1 MRRSL
6 RRTASA
12 ALITALPALALA
24 APLPSAA
31 EPRPGPAGA
40 IPGQYIVTLDP
51 GTAPGAVLDGL
62 GVRPLFTYR
71 HALPGFAARL
81 TPEQLRRVRAAPG
94 VDEVEQDAVV
104 AIPLGEDAPADSDL
118 EPPYPGEVPGE
129 PTGPVDFPQDPAAP
143 GAPATDPGPDRG
155 SAGGVA
161 PDQGAPQPAPGGE
174 EGPGPAGPDE
184 QQPPE
189 QALPDQAMPGQP
201 EPEQAM
207 PGPAEPDQ
215 AVPGQAQPEEAEPD
229 QAGPE
234 ESGPEEPGTEQ
245 PGTEEL
251 GPEQVTDPAPP
262 GASAS
267 PRPGTKPVLPQELY
281 SPASPSAPV
290 PDSSGPTRAKAVRG
304 LGGFT
309 PWGLTRINNRAL
321 GGSGFSVRATGAK
334 VTSYIVD
341 SGIEFSHPDFGG
353 RAVPGFD
360 AIGDGLDG
368 GDCNGHG
375 THVAGTVGGSYTG
388 VARKTTLV
396 SVRVFPCVGRT
407 SNSAVVAGIDW
418 VAGNA
423 KKPAV
428 ANLSLAGRWSLAV
441 NRAVEGL
448 AKAGVFP
455 VAAAGNDNLNA
466 CFVSPASS
474 HAAFT
479 VGAIDQED
487 RRAWFSN
494 WGTCVDIHA
503 PGRGILSAY
512 LNGTFR
518 DMDGTSMAAPHVTGI
533 AALYKDTHG
542 DASFAALSEW
552 LTGHA
557 VRNVP
562 IDGGYGTA
570 RLTAFT
576 NNL

>member
-1 MRRSL
+1 MRKSL
-6 RRTASA
+6 WRTASA
-12 ALITALPALALA
+12 ALTTALPVLALA
-24 APLPSAA
+24 APHPTAA
-31 EPRPGPAGA
+31 EPLPRTPGA
-40 IPGQYIVTLDP
+40 IPDQYVVTLDP
-51 GTAPGAVLDGL
+51 GTAPHTVLEGL
-62 GVRPLFTYR
+62 GVQPLFTYR
-71 HALPGFAARL
+71 HALTGFTARL
-81 TPEQLRRVRAAPG
+81 TPDQVQRVRAASG

-118 EPPYPGEVPGE
+118 EPPYPGGLPGE
-129 PTGPVDFPQDPAAP
+129 PAGPVDFPQDTGAPGAVLPAGPGAGPLPVPYEQPPEQSPEQAVPELSGPDPAAPYGTSPDLTVPFQVVPEPAGPGQEPPGQSSPVPAAP
-143 GAPATDPGPDRG
+143 GT
-155 SAGGVA
+155 SVA
-161 PDQGAPQPAPGGE
+161 PG
-174 EGPGPAGPDE
+174 
-184 QQPPE
+184 
-189 QALPDQAMPGQP
+189 
-201 EPEQAM
+201 
-207 PGPAEPDQ
+207 
-215 AVPGQAQPEEAEPD
+215 
-229 QAGPE
+229 
-234 ESGPEEPGTEQ
+234 
-245 PGTEEL
+245 
-251 GPEQVTDPAPP
+251 
-262 GASAS
+262 
-267 PRPGTKPVLPQELY
+267 PGTKPVLVPQAV
-281 SPASPSAPV
+281 PGPVTPSAPV
-290 PDSSGPTRAKAVRG
+290 PDSSGPRSRGLRG

-321 GGSGFSVRATGAK
+321 GGTGFEVRATGAK

-353 RAVPGFD
+353 RAVPGYD

-375 THVAGTVGGSYTG
+375 THVAGVVGGSYTG

-396 SVRVFPCVGRT
+396 SVRVFPCAGRT
-407 SNSAVVAGIDW
+407 STSAVIAGIDW
-418 VAGNA
+418 VAGHA

-428 ANLSLAGRWSLAV
+428 ANLSLSGRWSLAA

-448 AKAGVFP
+448 AAAGVFP

-474 HAAFT
+474 RTAFT

-503 PGRGILSAY
+503 PGMGILSAY
-512 LNGTFR
+512 LNGSFR

-542 DASFAALSEW
+542 DASFTALSAW

-562 IDGGYGTA
+562 IDGGFGTA
-570 RLTAFT
+570 RLSAFT
-576 NNL
+576 NDL

>member
-1 MRRSL
+1 MRPSF

-12 ALITALPALALA
+12 ALMTALPALALA
-24 APLPSAA
+24 TPLPSAA
-31 EPRPGPAGA
+31 EPRPGPPGA
-40 IPGQYIVTLDP
+40 IPDQYIVTLHD
-51 GTAPGAVLDGL
+51 GTAPQTVLEGL
-62 GVRPLFTYR
+62 GVQPLFTYR
-71 HALPGFAARL
+71 HAIAGFAARL
-81 TPEQLRRVRAAPG
+81 TPAQVQRVRAAPG

-104 AIPLGEDAPADSDL
+104 SIPLGEDAPADSDL
-118 EPPYPGEVPGE
+118 EPPYPGGLPGE
-129 PTGPVDFPQDPAAP
+129 PTGPVDFPQTATAPAAP
-143 GAPATDPGPDRG
+143 AQGPGPG
-155 SAGGVA
+155 QGPFPAGPVPPPGQATPARSGPLPPA
-161 PDQGAPQPAPGGE
+161 PDQTVPYQPALGSVA
-174 EGPGPAGPDE
+174 PAPV
-184 QQPPE
+184 
-189 QALPDQAMPGQP
+189 AP
-201 EPEQAM
+201 EP
-207 PGPAEPDQ
+207 
-215 AVPGQAQPEEAEPD
+215 
-229 QAGPE
+229 
-234 ESGPEEPGTEQ
+234 
-245 PGTEEL
+245 
-251 GPEQVTDPAPP
+251 
-262 GASAS
+262 
-267 PRPGTKPVLPQELY
+267 R
-281 SPASPSAPV
+281 
-290 PDSSGPTRAKAVRG
+290 TRGLRG

-321 GGSGFSVRATGAK
+321 GGTGFEVRATGAK

-353 RAVPGFD
+353 RAVPGYD

-375 THVAGTVGGSYTG
+375 THVAGVVGGYYTG
-388 VARKTTLV
+388 VARKTALV

-407 SNSAVVAGIDW
+407 SNSAVIAGVDW
-418 VAGNA
+418 VAGHA
-423 KKPAV
+423 RKPAV
-428 ANLSLAGRWSLAV
+428 ANLSLAGRWSPAA

-448 AKAGVFP
+448 AAAGVFP

-474 HAAFT
+474 RTAFT

-503 PGRGILSAY
+503 PGMGILSAY
-512 LNGTFR
+512 LNGSFR

-542 DASFAALSEW
+542 DVSFKDLSAW

-570 RLTAFT
+570 RLSAYT
-576 NNL
+576 NGL

>member
-1 MRRSL
+1 MRLSL

-12 ALITALPALALA
+12 ALITALPALVSA

-31 EPRPGPAGA
+31 EPRPGPPGA
-40 IPGQYIVTLDP
+40 IPGQYIVTLE
-51 GTAPGAVLDGL
+51 PGAEPRSVLDGL
-62 GVRPLFTYR
+62 GVEPLFTYR

-81 TPEQLRRVRAAPG
+81 TPAQLQRVRAAPG

-104 AIPLGEDAPADSDL
+104 TIPLGEDAPADSDL
-118 EPPYPGEVPGE
+118 EPPDPVGSPDG
-129 PTGPVDFPQDPAAP
+129 PSGPVDFPQDTTAP
-143 GAPATDPGPDRG
+143 DAPSPDPGPPG
-155 SAGGVA
+155 GAG
-161 PDQGAPQPAPGGE
+161 PEQGAPDAGPQGPRQAPGGKE
-174 EGPGPAGPDE
+174 SPEQAGPGQADPEQAVPEEMAPGHESPGQSAPDGAVPQGTVPEPAGP
-184 QQPPE
+184 
-189 QALPDQAMPGQP
+189 
-201 EPEQAM
+201 EPA
-207 PGPAEPDQ
+207 G
-215 AVPGQAQPEEAEPD
+215 PGQAGPGRAVPEGSSPD
-229 QAGPE
+229 PGP
-234 ESGPEEPGTEQ
+234 P
-245 PGTEEL
+245 
-251 GPEQVTDPAPP
+251 VAP
-262 GASAS
+262 AS
-267 PRPGTKPVLPQELY
+267 PRPGTKPVLLPQILPG
-281 SPASPSAPV
+281 PASPSAPV
-290 PDSSGPTRAKAVRG
+290 PDSSGPTRAKGPRA

-321 GGSGFSVRATGAK
+321 GGSGYSVHATGSK

-407 SNSAVVAGIDW
+407 ANSAVIAGIDW
-418 VAGNA
+418 VAGHA
-423 KKPAV
+423 RKPAV
-428 ANLSLAGRWSLAV
+428 ANLSFAGRWSQAA

-448 AKAGVFP
+448 ARAGVFP

-474 HAAFT
+474 NAAFT

-503 PGRGILSAY
+503 PGMGILSAY

-557 VRNVP
+557 IRNVP

-570 RLTAFT
+570 RLAAFT

>member
-1 MRRSL
+1 MRTSL

-12 ALITALPALALA
+12 ALMTALPALALA

-31 EPRPGPAGA
+31 EPRPGPPGA
-40 IPGQYIVTLDP
+40 IPDQYIVTLVH
-51 GTAPGAVLDGL
+51 GTAPHTVLDGL

-71 HALPGFAARL
+71 HALAGFAARL
-81 TPEQLRRVRAAPG
+81 TPAQVQRVRAAPG

-118 EPPYPGEVPGE
+118 EPPYPGDVPGE
-129 PTGPVDFPQDPAAP
+129 PTGPVDFPQDTAAP
-143 GAPATDPGPDRG
+143 GAPMPAGPGPDGR
-155 SAGGVA
+155 S
-161 PDQGAPQPAPGGE
+161 
-174 EGPGPAGPDE
+174 
-184 QQPPE
+184 PE
-189 QALPDQAMPGQP
+189 QAPERLPGQP
-201 EPEQAM
+201 M
-207 PGPAEPDQ
+207 
-215 AVPGQAQPEEAEPD
+215 
-229 QAGPE
+229 
-234 ESGPEEPGTEQ
+234 
-245 PGTEEL
+245 
-251 GPEQVTDPAPP
+251 P
-262 GASAS
+262 GASGPDPAVS
-267 PRPGTKPVLPQELY
+267 DPAVSGPAATDLTVPYRAEPEPAAPGQSSQDPAAPGESLAPRPGTKPVQVPVPVPQTVPG
-281 SPASPSAPV
+281 PATPSAPV
-290 PDSSGPTRAKAVRG
+290 PDSSGPRSKGLRG

-321 GGSGFSVRATGAK
+321 GGSGFEVRATGAK

-353 RAVPGFD
+353 RAEPGYD

-375 THVAGTVGGSYTG
+375 THVAGVVGGGYTG

-407 SNSAVVAGIDW
+407 SNSAVIAGVDW
-418 VAGNA
+418 VAGHA
-423 KKPAV
+423 RRPAV
-428 ANLSLAGRWSLAV
+428 ANLSLSGRWSQAA

-474 HAAFT
+474 RTAFT

-503 PGRGILSAY
+503 PGTGILSAY
-512 LNGTFR
+512 LNGSFR

-542 DASFAALSEW
+542 DASFEALSAW

-570 RLTAFT
+570 RLSAYT
-576 NNL
+576 NGL

>member
-1 MRRSL
+1 MRPSF

-12 ALITALPALALA
+12 ALVAALPVLAPA
-24 APLPSAA
+24 GPPPSAA
-31 EPRPGPAGA
+31 QPRTAPPGVIAD
-40 IPGQYIVTLDP
+40 QYIVTLE
-51 GTAPGAVLDGL
+51 PGAAPRTVLDGL
-62 GVRPLFTYR
+62 GVQPLFTYR
-71 HALPGFAARL
+71 YALTGFAARL
-81 TPEQLRRVRAAPG
+81 TPAQAQRVRAAPG

-118 EPPYPGEVPGE
+118 EPPYPGVLPGE
-129 PTGPVDFPQDPAAP
+129 PTGPVDFPSPDPGPRQEGRQRGPAAGAPGVSPPAGPGPDGQPPQRAPGRLPGQAAEPSRPDLTVPYEAAPEQAAPHPPVPRPTGPGQAASEPSSPHPAAP
-143 GAPATDPGPDRG
+143 GG
-155 SAGGVA
+155 SVA
-161 PDQGAPQPAPGGE
+161 PDPGARPALVPRAVRGADPAPQP
-174 EGPGPAGPDE
+174 
-184 QQPPE
+184 
-189 QALPDQAMPGQP
+189 
-201 EPEQAM
+201 
-207 PGPAEPDQ
+207 
-215 AVPGQAQPEEAEPD
+215 
-229 QAGPE
+229 
-234 ESGPEEPGTEQ
+234 SG
-245 PGTEEL
+245 
-251 GPEQVTDPAPP
+251 
-262 GASAS
+262 
-267 PRPGTKPVLPQELY
+267 
-281 SPASPSAPV
+281 
-290 PDSSGPTRAKAVRG
+290 TRAKRLRG

-321 GGSGFSVRATGAK
+321 GGTGFEVRATGAG

-353 RAVPGFD
+353 RAVPGYD

-375 THVAGTVGGSYTG
+375 THVAGVVGGSYTG
-388 VARKTTLV
+388 VARKTALV
-396 SVRVFPCVGRT
+396 SVRVFPCDGRT
-407 SNSAVVAGIDW
+407 ANSAVIAGIDW
-418 VAGNA
+418 VAGHA

-428 ANLSLAGRWSLAV
+428 ANLSLAGRWSLAA

-448 AKAGVFP
+448 AAAGVFP

-474 HAAFT
+474 RGAFT

-503 PGRGILSAY
+503 PGMGILSAY
-512 LNGTFR
+512 LNGSFR

-533 AALYKDTHG
+533 AALYKDSHG
-542 DASFAALSEW
+542 DASFADLSAW

-570 RLTAFT
+570 RLSAYT
-576 NNL
+576 NGL

>member
-1 MRRSL
+1 MRISL

-12 ALITALPALALA
+12 ALTTALPALALA
-24 APLPSAA
+24 APFPSAA
-31 EPRPGPAGA
+31 EPRPGPPGA
-40 IPGQYIVTLDP
+40 IPDQYIVTLDR
-51 GTAPGAVLDGL
+51 GTAPRTVLDGL
-62 GVRPLFTYR
+62 GVQPLFTYR
-71 HALPGFAARL
+71 HALAGFAARL
-81 TPEQLRRVRAAPG
+81 TPAQVERVRAAPG

-118 EPPYPGEVPGE
+118 EPPYPGGVPGE
-129 PTGPVDFPQDPAAP
+129 PTGPVDFPQDTGAP
-143 GAPATDPGPDRG
+143 GAPLP
-155 SAGGVA
+155 V
-161 PDQGAPQPAPGGE
+161 
-174 EGPGPAGPDE
+174 GPGPAGQPLE
-184 QQPPE
+184 QSPEQSPE
-189 QALPDQAMPGQP
+189 QAVPELSGPAPAAPDQTVPFQAAP
-201 EPEQAM
+201 EPAG
-207 PGPAEPDQ
+207 PGQ
-215 AVPGQAQPEEAEPD
+215 AVPY
-229 QAGPE
+229 
-234 ESGPEEPGTEQ
+234 
-245 PGTEEL
+245 
-251 GPEQVTDPAPP
+251 PAPP
-262 GASAS
+262 AESFA
-267 PRPGTKPVLPQELY
+267 PRPGTKPVPVP
-281 SPASPSAPV
+281 PAATGPGTPSAPV
-290 PDSSGPTRAKAVRG
+290 PDSSGPRSKGLRG

-321 GGSGFSVRATGAK
+321 GGTGFEVRATGAK

-353 RAVPGFD
+353 RAVPGYD

-375 THVAGTVGGSYTG
+375 THVAGVVGGSYTG

-407 SNSAVVAGIDW
+407 SDSAVIAGIDW

-428 ANLSLAGRWSLAV
+428 ANLSLSGRWSQAT

-448 AKAGVFP
+448 ARAGVFP

-474 HAAFT
+474 RTAFT

-503 PGRGILSAY
+503 PGMGILSAY
-512 LNGTFR
+512 LNGSFR

-542 DASFAALSEW
+542 DASFATLSAW

-570 RLTAFT
+570 RLSAYT
-576 NNL
+576 NDL

>member
-1 MRRSL
+1 MRTSL
-6 RRTASA
+6 RRTATA
-12 ALITALPALALA
+12 ALMTALPAVALA

-31 EPRPGPAGA
+31 EPLPGPPGA
-40 IPGQYIVTLDP
+40 IPDQYIVTLDH
-51 GTAPGAVLDGL
+51 GTAPQTVLGGL
-62 GVRPLFTYR
+62 GVQPLFTYR
-71 HALPGFAARL
+71 HALAGFAARL
-81 TPEQLRRVRAAPG
+81 TPAQVQRVRAAPG

-118 EPPYPGEVPGE
+118 EPPYPGDVPGE
-129 PTGPVDFPQDPAAP
+129 PTGPVDFPQNTAAP
-143 GAPATDPGPDRG
+143 GAPM
-155 SAGGVA
+155 
-161 PDQGAPQPAPGGE
+161 PA
-174 EGPGPAGPDE
+174 GPGPAVSDPAVSGPAVMG
-184 QQPPE
+184 P
-189 QALPDQAMPGQP
+189 AAPDLTVPYLAEP
-201 EPEQAM
+201 EPAA
-207 PGPAEPDQ
+207 PGEAAPA
-215 AVPGQAQPEEAEPD
+215 APG
-229 QAGPE
+229 
-234 ESGPEEPGTEQ
+234 ESVAPG
-245 PGTEEL
+245 
-251 GPEQVTDPAPP
+251 
-262 GASAS
+262 
-267 PRPGTKPVLPQELY
+267 PGTKPVPVPSPIPQTV
-281 SPASPSAPV
+281 PGTAVPSAPV
-290 PDSSGPTRAKAVRG
+290 PDSSGPRSKGLRG

-321 GGSGFSVRATGAK
+321 GGSGFQVRATGAR

-353 RAVPGFD
+353 RAVPGYD

-375 THVAGTVGGSYTG
+375 THVAGVVGGGYTG

-407 SNSAVVAGIDW
+407 SNSAVIAGVDW
-418 VAGNA
+418 VAGHA

-428 ANLSLAGRWSLAV
+428 ANLSLAGRWSQAA

-448 AKAGVFP
+448 AEAGVFP

-474 HAAFT
+474 RTAFT
-479 VGAIDQED
+479 VGAIDPED

-503 PGRGILSAY
+503 PGTGILSAY
-512 LNGTFR
+512 LNGSFR

-542 DASFAALSEW
+542 DASFEALSAW

-570 RLTAFT
+570 RLSAYT
-576 NNL
+576 NGL

>member
-1 MRRSL
+1 MRISL
-6 RRTASA
+6 RRTASV
-12 ALITALPALALA
+12 ALITALPALALV

-31 EPRPGPAGA
+31 EPRPGPSGA

-51 GTAPGAVLDGL
+51 GTAPIAVLDGL
-62 GVRPLFTYR
+62 GVKPLFTYR
-71 HALPGFAARL
+71 HALSGFAARL
-81 TPEQLRRVRAAPG
+81 TAGQLQRVRAAPG

-104 AIPLGEDAPADSDL
+104 TIPLGEDAPADSDL
-118 EPPYPGEVPGE
+118 EPPPPVGGPDE
-129 PTGPVDFPQDPAAP
+129 PSGPVDFPQETYTPDAP
-143 GAPATDPGPDRG
+143 SADPGPPG
-155 SAGGVA
+155 EAPPVPEEVA
-161 PDQGAPQPAPGGE
+161 PKKEA
-174 EGPGPAGPDE
+174 
-184 QQPPE
+184 
-189 QALPDQAMPGQP
+189 
-201 EPEQAM
+201 EPEQSS
-207 PGPAEPDQ
+207 P
-215 AVPGQAQPEEAEPD
+215 
-229 QAGPE
+229 
-234 ESGPEEPGTEQ
+234 
-245 PGTEEL
+245 
-251 GPEQVTDPAPP
+251 DPAPMAAP
-262 GASAS
+262 PS
-267 PRPGTKPVLPQELY
+267 PWPGTKPVPPVYAPLP
-281 SPASPSAPV
+281 AAPSAPA
-290 PDSSGPTRAKAVRG
+290 SGAARAKGVRG

-321 GGSGFSVRATGAK
+321 DGFGYSVRATGAK

-353 RAVPGFD
+353 RAVPGYD

-407 SNSAVVAGIDW
+407 ANSAVVAGIDW
-418 VAGNA
+418 VAGHA
-423 KKPAV
+423 RKPAV
-428 ANLSLAGRWSLAV
+428 ANLSFAGRWSLAT

-448 AKAGVFP
+448 ARAGIFP
-455 VAAAGNDNLNA
+455 VAAAGNENVNA

-474 HAAFT
+474 QSAFT

-503 PGRGILSAY
+503 PGMGILSAY
-512 LNGTFR
+512 LNGSFR
-518 DMDGTSMAAPHVTGI
+518 DLDGTSMAAPHVTGI

-542 DASFAALSEW
+542 DASFATLSEW

-557 VRNVP
+557 IRNVP

-570 RLTAFT
+570 RLSAFT
-576 NNL
+576 NGL

>member
-1 MRRSL
+1 MRITL

-12 ALITALPALALA
+12 ALTTALPFLALA

-31 EPRPGPAGA
+31 EPRPGPPGA
-40 IPGQYIVTLDP
+40 IPDQYVVTLDH
-51 GTAPGAVLDGL
+51 GTTPRTVLDGL
-62 GVRPLFTYR
+62 GVEPLFTYR
-71 HALPGFAARL
+71 HALDGFAARL
-81 TPEQLRRVRAAPG
+81 TPAQVQRVRAAPG

-118 EPPYPGEVPGE
+118 EPPYPGDVPGE
-129 PTGPVDFPQDPAAP
+129 PSGPVDFPQDPAAP
-143 GAPATDPGPDRG
+143 GAPSPDPGPEQEG
-155 SAGGVA
+155 PQQA
-161 PDQGAPQPAPGGE
+161 PAEGAPL
-174 EGPGPAGPDE
+174 PAGPDG
-184 QQPPE
+184 QS
-189 QALPDQAMPGQP
+189 PGQS
-201 EPEQAM
+201 PEQAM
-207 PGPAEPDQ
+207 PDPAGPDQSAPDQTVPYQAEP
-215 AVPGQAQPEEAEPD
+215 EP
-229 QAGPE
+229 AGPE
-234 ESGPEEPGTEQ
+234 QSVPDRSAP
-245 PGTEEL
+245 
-251 GPEQVTDPAPP
+251 DPAAP
-262 GASAS
+262 GESVS
-267 PRPGTKPVLPQELY
+267 PVPGTKPVQVPQTPPGL
-281 SPASPSAPV
+281 ASPSAPV
-290 PDSSGPTRAKAVRG
+290 PDSSGPRATGLRG

-321 GGSGFSVRATGAK
+321 GGTGFSVRATGAK

-353 RAVPGFD
+353 RAVPGYD

-375 THVAGTVGGSYTG
+375 THVAGVVGGTYTG

-407 SNSAVVAGIDW
+407 STSAVIAGIDW

-428 ANLSLAGRWSLAV
+428 ANLSLSGRWSPAA

-448 AKAGVFP
+448 AAAGVFP

-474 HAAFT
+474 RTAFT

-503 PGRGILSAY
+503 PGMGILSAY
-512 LNGTFR
+512 LNGSFR

-542 DASFAALSEW
+542 DASFTALSEW

-557 VRNVP
+557 IRNVP

-570 RLTAFT
+570 RLSAYT
-576 NNL
+576 NDL

>member
-1 MRRSL
+1 MRTSL

-12 ALITALPALALA
+12 ALMTALPALALA

-31 EPRPGPAGA
+31 EPLPGPPGA
-40 IPGQYIVTLDP
+40 IPDQYIVTLDH
-51 GTAPGAVLDGL
+51 GTAPQTVLDGL
-62 GVRPLFTYR
+62 GVQPLFTYR
-71 HALPGFAARL
+71 HALAGFAARL
-81 TPEQLRRVRAAPG
+81 TPAQVQRVRAAPG

-118 EPPYPGEVPGE
+118 EPPYPGDVPGE
-129 PTGPVDFPQDPAAP
+129 PSGPVDFPQDTAAP
-143 GAPATDPGPDRG
+143 GAPSPNAGPQQG
-155 SAGGVA
+155 PQEA
-161 PDQGAPQPAPGGE
+161 PPAAGAPGAPLPA
-174 EGPGPAGPDE
+174 GPGTGPGTGPDE
-184 QQPPE
+184 QSPE
-189 QALPDQAMPGQP
+189 QSPGQMPGQFPGQFPGQAMP
-201 EPEQAM
+201 ELS
-207 PGPAEPDQ
+207 GPDPAAPDQ
-215 AVPGQAQPEEAEPD
+215 TVPYQAAPEAAGPVQTAPGQSSP
-229 QAGPE
+229 
-234 ESGPEEPGTEQ
+234 
-245 PGTEEL
+245 
-251 GPEQVTDPAPP
+251 DPAAP
-262 GASAS
+262 GEPVAPGS
-267 PRPGTKPVLPQELY
+267 GTKPVPVPQTVPG
-281 SPASPSAPV
+281 PAVPSAPV
-290 PDSSGPTRAKAVRG
+290 PDSSGPRSKGLRG
-304 LGGFT
+304 MGGFT

-321 GGSGFSVRATGAK
+321 GGSGFEVRATGAK

-353 RAVPGFD
+353 RAVPGYD

-375 THVAGTVGGSYTG
+375 THVAGVVGGGYTG
-388 VARKTTLV
+388 VARKTALV

-407 SNSAVVAGIDW
+407 SNSAVIAGVDW
-418 VAGNA
+418 VAGHA
-423 KKPAV
+423 RKPAV
-428 ANLSLAGRWSLAV
+428 ANLSLSGRWSQAA

-474 HAAFT
+474 RTAFT
-479 VGAIDQED
+479 VGAIDPED

-503 PGRGILSAY
+503 PGTGILSAY
-512 LNGTFR
+512 LNGSFR

-542 DASFAALSEW
+542 DASFEALSAW

-570 RLTAFT
+570 RLSAYT
-576 NNL
+576 NGL

>member
-1 MRRSL
+1 MRISL
-6 RRTASA
+6 RRTASV

-31 EPRPGPAGA
+31 EPRPGPPGA

-51 GTAPGAVLDGL
+51 GTAPNTVLDGL
-62 GVRPLFTYR
+62 GVKPLFTYG

-81 TPEQLRRVRAAPG
+81 TAGQLQRVRAAPG

-104 AIPLGEDAPADSDL
+104 TIPLGEDAPADSDI
-118 EPPYPGEVPGE
+118 EPPPPVGGSGE
-129 PTGPVDFPQDPAAP
+129 PSGPVDFPQDAGVPDAP
-143 GAPATDPGPDRG
+143 SPDPGPSG
-155 SAGGVA
+155 EIS
-161 PDQGAPQPAPGGE
+161 PEQQAPQQ
-174 EGPGPAGPDE
+174 AGPE
-184 QQPPE
+184 QGGLEQAGPE
-189 QALPDQAMPGQP
+189 QAA
-201 EPEQAM
+201 PEQA
-207 PGPAEPDQ
+207 GPEQPSLERDSAERAAPE
-215 AVPGQAQPEEAEPD
+215 EEAEP
-229 QAGPE
+229 
-234 ESGPEEPGTEQ
+234 EQ
-245 PGTEEL
+245 SSPDASPTA
-251 GPEQVTDPAPP
+251 APP
-262 GASAS
+262 S
-267 PRPGTKPVLPQELY
+267 PRPGTKPVLPPGYAPL
-281 SPASPSAPV
+281 PAGPSAPA
-290 PDSSGPTRAKAVRG
+290 SAPTRAKALRG

-321 GGSGFSVRATGAK
+321 GGLGYSVRATGAK

-353 RAVPGFD
+353 RAVPGYD

-407 SNSAVVAGIDW
+407 ANSAVIAGIDW
-418 VAGNA
+418 VAGHA

-428 ANLSLAGRWSLAV
+428 ANLSFAGRWSLAA

-448 AKAGVFP
+448 ARAGVFP

-466 CFVSPASS
+466 CFVSPASAQS
-474 HAAFT
+474 SFT

-503 PGRGILSAY
+503 PGMGILSAY
-512 LNGTFR
+512 LNGSFR

-542 DASFAALSEW
+542 DASFATLSEW

-557 VRNVP
+557 IRNVP

-570 RLTAFT
+570 RLSAFT
-576 NNL
+576 NGL